1 MIAKNKTSAYV
12 VNSDME
18 GGGRLRKRF
27 LRIHASE
34 RSVPVTK
41 EGAVAEYNTWY
52 KNIIGC

>member
-1 MIAKNKTSAYV
+1 MMAKNKTSAYV

-41 EGAVAEYNTWY
+41 EGAVAEYNT
-52 KNIIGC
+52 